1 MIMAMGIVIVNF
13 IIGFSCLNPNLAIL
27 QPGNG
32 MKELKM
38 LCFYLD

>member
-1 MIMAMGIVIVNF
+1 MIMATGTVVVS
-13 IIGFSCLNPNLAIL
+13 FSRLNPNLAIL

-38 LCFYLD
+38 LCFYFD